1 MQALNYRSFFT
12 FNAKV
17 SNEKA
22 DRESTGISGMST
34 HSFYTRQMLS
44 KYGRQLVSA
53 RRMARYEQLVG
64 RPSPDGDSALSRRKY
79 MVERVSREL
88 IENLLFAGS
97 ENPVVNEVK
106 KALEKRIGATLLF
119 HYPPA
124 VLDIQIFKI
133 SAQGLKTEVLGAE
146 KRSILDALWEIT
158 LEVVDGTMM

>member
-1 MQALNYRSFFT
+1 
-12 FNAKV
+12 
-17 SNEKA
+17 
-22 DRESTGISGMST
+22 MST

-97 ENPVVNEVK
+97 ENPVVTEVK
-106 KALEKRIGATLLF
+106 RALESRIGATLQF

-146 KRSILDALWEIT
+146 KRSILDTLWEIT